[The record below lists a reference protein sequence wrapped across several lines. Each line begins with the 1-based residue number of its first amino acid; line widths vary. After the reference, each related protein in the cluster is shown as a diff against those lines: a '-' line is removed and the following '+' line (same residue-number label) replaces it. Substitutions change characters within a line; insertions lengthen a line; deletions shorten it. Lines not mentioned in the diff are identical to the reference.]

1 MDTKSFVKILRKVVR
16 EEVQK
21 AVKQILNENI
31 NLGNQV
37 TNHGMNLTEIA
48 ENPMPRRPYAKK
60 KTFSK
65 NSMLNDI
72 LNETAA
78 TGDFASMM
86 EGPKVG
92 MMDDYPSM
100 GTMKTTQAVAPK
112 HQPMTGI
119 DGETV
124 RAATPE
130 LAAVQNALNRDY
142 SSMIKAIDKKNG
154 KMGTIK

>member
-1 MDTKSFVKILRKVVR
+1 MKKDGFVKLLRKIIR
-16 EEVQK
+16 EEVSK
-21 AVKQILNENI
+21 AVKQALTESNINHVSNNI
-31 NLGNQV
+31 NLA
-37 TNHGMNLTEIA
+37 EIA